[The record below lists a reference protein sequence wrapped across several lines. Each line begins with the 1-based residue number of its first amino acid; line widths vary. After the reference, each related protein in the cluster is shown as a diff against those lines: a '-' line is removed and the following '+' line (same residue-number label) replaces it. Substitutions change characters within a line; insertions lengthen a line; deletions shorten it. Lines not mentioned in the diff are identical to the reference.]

1 MHILGTSSK
10 FEILIYVSYAT
21 SWKVGWKKINLEKQ
35 CKKVGLSRMEWDY
48 LSRVSTCK
56 TQQL

>member
-1 MHILGTSSK
+1 MQLHEKLD
-10 FEILIYVSYAT
+10 E
-21 SWKVGWKKINLEKQ
+21 KKINLEKQ

-56 TQQL
+56 TKQLLLLLVKLV